1 MSSTRFAPDAYLDLT
16 QTAHGALFEGV
27 THVWEA
33 LPKIGPYVRE
43 LLQRHGPAFHGTK
56 LGEPYIGPDVFI
68 GKGTVVEPGAV
79 IKGPA
84 WIGENCEIRTGAYV
98 RDNVIV
104 GDGAVLGNS
113 CEFKNSVLFNGCQV
127 PHYTYVG
134 DSILG
139 YKAHLGAGVILSN
152 FKLTGDAITVRA
164 GGETFPTGLRKFG
177 AIVGDKAEVGC
188 QSVLSPG
195 TILGRETV
203 IYPGVVW
210 NGVLAARTI
219 VKNKPQYILTPKR
232 S

>member
-1 MSSTRFAPDAYLDLT
+1 MSRFAPDAYLDLS
-16 QTAHGALFEGV
+16 QTAHPALFRGL

-33 LPKIGPYVRE
+33 LPRIGPYLQE
-43 LLQRHGPAFHGTK
+43 LLERNGPAFHGTR
-56 LGEPYIGPDVFI
+56 LGEPYIGANVFI
-68 GKGTVVEPGAV
+68 GEGTVVEPGAV

-84 WIGENCEIRTGAYV
+84 WIGANCEIRAGAYV

-113 CEFKNSVLFNGCQV
+113 CEFKNCVLFNGCQV

-139 YKAHLGAGVILSN
+139 HKVHLGAGAILSN
-152 FKLTGDAITVRA
+152 FKLAGDGITVRA
-164 GGETFPTGLRKFG
+164 DGEAFPTGLRKFG

-188 QSVLSPG
+188 QAVLNPG

-219 VKNKPQYILTPKR
+219 VKHRPEYHLAPKR